1 MISRLLRHIQVPFA
15 RSFAS
20 FFPKCGRNSHRLIP
34 SSTHAPE
41 SARFKL
47 SGLDPNAR
55 YTIMNLDS
63 GEAKIVSGR
72 ELFEK
77 ARPVFILDLPGHTVQ
92 TSAKLKWPNANALL
106 MP

>member
-1 MISRLLRHIQVPFA
+1 
-15 RSFAS
+15 
-20 FFPKCGRNSHRLIP
+20 
-34 SSTHAPE
+34 
-41 SARFKL
+41 
-47 SGLDPNAR
+47 
-55 YTIMNLDS
+55 MNLDL

-106 MP
+106 ML